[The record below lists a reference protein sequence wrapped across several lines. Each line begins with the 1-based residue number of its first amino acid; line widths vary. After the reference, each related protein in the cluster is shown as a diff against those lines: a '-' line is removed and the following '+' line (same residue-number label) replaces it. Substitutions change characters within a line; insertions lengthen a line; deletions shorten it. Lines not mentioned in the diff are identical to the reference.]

1 MNNYEKR
8 EMIYTS
14 IAACS
19 SVDFSDKIRGVI
31 SSAHNSTDT
40 EISRAETVLNLL
52 KIGFDTDTILYATKN
67 QIEKCLLATDRNGVF
82 VR

>member
-1 MNNYEKR
+1 MNSYEKR

-19 SVDFSDKIRGVI
+19 SVEFSDKIRGII

-40 EISRAETVLNLL
+40 EISRAETVLRLL
-52 KIGFDTDTILYATKN
+52 QIGFDTDAIIYATEN
-67 QIEKCLLATDRNGVF
+67 QIEKCIFTTDGGVF